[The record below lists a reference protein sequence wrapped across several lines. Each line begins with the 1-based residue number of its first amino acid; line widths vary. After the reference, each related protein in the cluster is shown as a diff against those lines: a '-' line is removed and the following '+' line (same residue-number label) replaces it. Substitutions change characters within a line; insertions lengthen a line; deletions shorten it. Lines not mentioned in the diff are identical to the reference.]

1 MDFSQLKFDA
11 NGLIPA
17 IAQDARTNQVL
28 MLAYMN
34 QQSIE
39 QTLETGYAT
48 YFNFVPGRR
57 CGRRGETSGTR
68 RSSSPCATTATTRA
82 ADGGASRA
90 GVPHGRKS
98 CFSTTCMWMRTRP
111 RPQVILQEDYAT
123 IADRAASRGR
133 QLHYLLDNGVENLQ
147 EGWRGKPARRLSPR

>member
-1 MDFSQLKFDA
+1 MNMDFSQLKFDA

-48 YFNFVPGRR
+48 YFSRSRQALWKKAKPP
-57 CGRRGETSGTR
+57 GTR
-68 RSSSPCATTATTRA
+68 RSSSPCATTATT
-82 ADGGASRA
+82 
-90 GVPHGRKS
+90 
-98 CFSTTCMWMRTRP
+98 TRCC
-111 RPQVILQEDYAT
+111 
-123 IADRAASRGR
+123 
-133 QLHYLLDNGVENLQ
+133 
-147 EGWRGKPARRLSPR
+147 

>member
-48 YFNFVPGRR
+48 YFSRSR
-57 CGRRGETSGTR
+57 QALWKKGETSGHTQKLV
-68 RSSSPCATTATTRA
+68 A
-82 ADGGASRA
+82 
-90 GVPHGRKS
+90 
-98 CFSTTCMWMRTRP
+98 MR
-111 RPQVILQEDYAT
+111 Y
-123 IADRAASRGR
+123 DREPRGR
-133 QLHYLLDNGVENLQ
+133 QLHELPAGQRRGENLQ
-147 EGWRGKPARRLSPR
+147 EGWRGSQRDDYRRDESE

>member
-1 MDFSQLKFDA
+1 MNMDFSQLKFDA

-48 YFNFVPGRR
+48 YFSRSR
-57 CGRRGETSGTR
+57 QALWKKGEPPGTR
-68 RSSSPCATTATTRA
+68 RSSSPCATTATT
-82 ADGGASRA
+82 
-90 GVPHGRKS
+90 
-98 CFSTTCMWMRTRP
+98 TRCC
-111 RPQVILQEDYAT
+111 
-123 IADRAASRGR
+123 
-133 QLHYLLDNGVENLQ
+133 
-147 EGWRGKPARRLSPR
+147 

>member
-17 IAQDARTNQVL
+17 IAQDEHTNQVL

-48 YFNFVPGRR
+48 Y
-57 CGRRGETSGTR
+57 CS
-68 RSSSPCATTATTRA
+68 RSRQARELLLYFGDKRA
-82 ADGGASRA
+82 A
-90 GVPHGRKS
+90 
-98 CFSTTCMWMRTRP
+98 
-111 RPQVILQEDYAT
+111 
-123 IADRAASRGR
+123 IACIGTKG
-133 QLHYLLDNGVENLQ
+133 LN
-147 EGWRGKPARRLSPR
+147 